1 MKLTRNELYNRVCG
15 APLSKLAPEFGLTG
29 TTLAAICRQHQVP
42 YPGSG
47 YWTRKSLGIA
57 AELPALPDGT
67 CDIIEIIPVTP
78 KLREKRALATDAGA
92 RLKPKPAAKT
102 RRLEHH
108 PLLIGAEAHLRKSR
122 TAEDGEFLRPYKR
135 LLPDVISSEA
145 ALSRALSIAN
155 HLYLA
160 LERLGYRVHI
170 APDGE
175 NHHRMH
181 IKEQEVERKDRKYGR
196 YHSGSIWGPD
206 RPTIVYIDNFPIG
219 LAVTEMTE
227 RVTMRYLNGEYYR
240 EDSKLVRSMK
250 SWQLTHSWTTEQDMP
265 SGRFRIVAYSPKR
278 GVDWTLTWQDT
289 ESEPL
294 TGVIPEILRTLQA
307 SRDKLQALMTAEDEA
322 EAKRKKERQE
332 EWERYERRE
341 DERKIAEAIKESQ
354 QQLSEIIESWGKAM
368 IVERFFSDVE
378 DRLANAA
385 GEQRQFI
392 EERVRLARQMI
403 GSIDPL
409 EFLKNWRAP
418 GDRYQSKYAEL
429 PQPPAGGRSEGQ

>member
-1 MKLTRNELYNRVCG
+1 MHLTRHELYNRVCG

-29 TTLAAICRQHQVP
+29 TALAAICRQHHVP

-67 CDIIEIIPVTP
+67 DDMIEIIPVTP
-78 KLREKRALATDAGA
+78 KPRKMKPSPTGAGT
-92 RLKPKPAAKT
+92 RLKPKPVAKT

-108 PLLIGAEAHLRKSR
+108 PLLIGAEEHLRKSR
-122 TAEDGEFLRPYKR
+122 AAKEGEFLRPYKR
-135 LLPDVISSEA
+135 ILPDVISSEE
-145 ALSRALSIAN
+145 ALSRALLIAN
-155 HLYLA
+155 LLYLA
-160 LERLGYRVHI
+160 LDRLGYRVHI
-170 APDGE
+170 APAGE
-175 NHHRMH
+175 DHHRIH

-206 RPTIVYIDNFPIG
+206 RPTIVYIDTVPIG

-250 SWQLTHSWTTEQDMP
+250 AWQLTRSWTTEQDMP

-278 GVDWTLTWQDT
+278 GVDWNLSWQDT

-294 TGVIPEILRTLQA
+294 TGVIPEITDTLRA
-307 SRDKLQALMTAEDEA
+307 SRDKLQALMTAEDED

-341 DERKIAEAIKESQ
+341 DVRKIAQAIKESQ
-354 QQLSEIIESWGKAM
+354 QQLAEIIESWGKAM
-368 IVERFFSDVE
+368 VVERFFNDVE
-378 DRLANAA
+378 DRLAEATD
-385 GEQRQFI
+385 
-392 EERVRLARQMI
+392 EERQLLKERVKLARRMM

-409 EFLKNWRAP
+409 EFIKNWRAP
-418 GDRYQSKYAEL
+418 GDRYQSKCGEL
-429 PQPPAGGRSEGQ
+429 PRPPAGGGSDEQ